1 MSKPIHIV
9 AHPDER
15 LMGGIKIT
23 SDSERIV
30 RQLCRQSGLSA
41 RYLVS
46 EIIKQGAD
54 LVEFIDSEARK
65 DNP

>member
-1 MSKPIHIV
+1 MSHT
-9 AHPDER
+9 
-15 LMGGIKIT
+15 IKIT
-23 SDSERIV
+23 VHEPAERLTGLVKITPEAERVV

-54 LVEFIDSEARK
+54 LVEFVNI
-65 DNP
+65 